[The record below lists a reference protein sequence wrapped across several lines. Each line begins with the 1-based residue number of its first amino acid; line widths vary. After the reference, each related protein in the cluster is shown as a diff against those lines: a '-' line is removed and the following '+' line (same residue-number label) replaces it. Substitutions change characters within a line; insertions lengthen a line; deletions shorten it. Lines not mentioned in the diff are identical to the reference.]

1 MFDRCMAF
9 VHQSS
14 FMTAYIEQYSNII
27 GNSIC
32 ESFIDIEHIMPVWC
46 VRTLIGI
53 YNQPVFPCSKSS
65 M

>member
-14 FMTAYIEQYSNII
+14 FMTAYIEQYSNIT
-27 GNSIC
+27 GDSIW
-32 ESFIDIEHIMPVWC
+32 ESFIEHIMSVLC

-53 YNQPVFPCSKSS
+53 YTQPAFPRSDSS